1 MSYHEA
7 ISPLDDRYFEEAKEV
22 SRYLSE
28 SALIRA
34 RVRVEIEYIKLLM
47 SIGIAPKAKLPK
59 FEISVEKVKE
69 IEKKVRHDVKAVELY
84 LREELLKAGVKRLMA
99 FVHLGLT
106 SEDVNSIAYGIMIK
120 SFVDDILLPE
130 YKKVDFAL
138 ADLAYREAGSIMPA
152 RTHGKLAVPTTFG
165 KEMSVFAMR
174 IAERIGKLS
183 KIRPLAKCSG
193 AVGTYASFRLM
204 KDADWMPLL
213 RNFVRHFGLDFAP
226 YTTQIAPYERLS
238 DIMHYIININ
248 QVLISLTRDLWT
260 YQMLGYVRIRS
271 SPSEIGSSTM
281 PQKENPADLEN
292 AEAQCEISTTM
303 LSFLAYRLEVNRL
316 QRDLSDSALRRT
328 IGEAMAHS
336 LIACKRIFST
346 LERVE
351 VLRNRMKEEVEEH
364 GELMAESVQVSL
376 RLKGDEEGY
385 EKVFH
390 AFRIDDR
397 KEIERLLK
405 NHASRPED
413 YLGYSKELASG
424 CRREVEKILKSK
436 KGMNEKKAKKAMNGS

>member
-47 SIGIAPKAKLPK
+47 SIGIAPKVKLPK

-84 LREELLKAGVKRLMA
+84 LREELLKAGVKGLMP

-120 SFVDDILLPE
+120 SFIDDILLPE

-248 QVLISLTRDLWT
+248 QVLISLARDLWT
-260 YQMLGYVRIRS
+260 DQM
-271 SPSEIGSSTM
+271 
-281 PQKENPADLEN
+281 
-292 AEAQCEISTTM
+292 
-303 LSFLAYRLEVNRL
+303 
-316 QRDLSDSALRRT
+316 
-328 IGEAMAHS
+328 
-336 LIACKRIFST
+336 
-346 LERVE
+346 
-351 VLRNRMKEEVEEH
+351 
-364 GELMAESVQVSL
+364 
-376 RLKGDEEGY
+376 
-385 EKVFH
+385 
-390 AFRIDDR
+390 
-397 KEIERLLK
+397 
-405 NHASRPED
+405 
-413 YLGYSKELASG
+413 
-424 CRREVEKILKSK
+424 
-436 KGMNEKKAKKAMNGS
+436 